1 MAALQTIRSKGALLV
16 GVLGL
21 ALFAFI
27 AEEFFR
33 SIETTSAMDRN
44 QVGKIFGEKLSIQ
57 DFQTM
62 VEEQSEV
69 TRLQMR
75 LQGQDGNLTDQQSEQ
90 IREQVWQQYV
100 QNQMVKHECDKLGL
114 YVTDGEMQEALRQ
127 GTAQSLQM
135 MAGIFGNQQT
145 GRFDLAQLQTF
156 LKDYNKTIQQAQQ
169 AQNGEAVEQLQLI
182 KKLWDHS
189 EKQLRD
195 ELLSNKYNMLFAMGF
210 VSNPIAARANFDARN
225 NVKTAEVAALPYS
238 TIADKDIQVTDDD
251 LKAVYD
257 QYKEQFFS
265 PVPTRDIKL
274 IDVNVMASA
283 ADRADL
289 MKKVQGF
296 E

>member
-114 YVTDGEMQEALRQ
+114 YVTDGEMQEAPRQ

-210 VSNPIAARANFDARN
+210 EERSEERRV
-225 NVKTAEVAALPYS
+225 
-238 TIADKDIQVTDDD
+238 
-251 LKAVYD
+251 
-257 QYKEQFFS
+257 
-265 PVPTRDIKL
+265 
-274 IDVNVMASA
+274 
-283 ADRADL
+283 
-289 MKKVQGF
+289 G
-296 E
+296 